1 MNSTLDSSPA
11 PPGKFTGGELFIAV
25 GVFAVLGVLGYIQL
39 RTNPGPALAQ
49 SVHKIKLLSEA
60 FTEYT
65 TDNGGLLPLEDV
77 PGADDWSAAAKPEAE
92 DVWYNAL
99 PKLMAAKTVGEIG
112 KEDPEEFYQNP
123 CPLFLPDAP
132 YPKSDKKF
140 TRPYFAVAM
149 NSRLQQQ
156 DEEGTKVRGSISS
169 FLQPESTVVFLERGL
184 PSDKKSSKVQR
195 RFNGNPKAGPF
206 AFAERR
212 GGQGILVFMDGHI
225 EAHSFADLV
234 GLNGRIIVQ
243 DGIIWTAN
251 SEDDPN

>member
-11 PPGKFTGGELFIAV
+11 PPGKFTGGELFIGI
-25 GVFAVLGVLGYIQL
+25 GVLVALGVLGYIQL

-65 TDNGGLLPLEDV
+65 ADNGGLLPLEDV
-77 PGADDWSAAAKPEAE
+77 SGADDWSAAAKPEAE

-112 KEDPEEFYQNP
+112 EEDPEEFYQNP

-140 TRPYFAVAM
+140 ARPYFAVAM
-149 NSRLQQQ
+149 NSRLQKQ
-156 DEEGTKVRGSISS
+156 DLLDLDEPR
-169 FLQPESTVVFLERGL
+169 
-184 PSDKKSSKVQR
+184 
-195 RFNGNPKAGPF
+195 
-206 AFAERR
+206 
-212 GGQGILVFMDGHI
+212 HI
-225 EAHSFADLV
+225 
-234 GLNGRIIVQ
+234 
-243 DGIIWTAN
+243 
-251 SEDDPN
+251 